1 MVKPYKVLRWLA
13 CCCWIHRK
21 QSESTR
27 RERETK
33 ALLSSV
39 FLFSKKGKEEERS
52 GKEEERSGKEE
63 ERSAWAHDSRQVC
76 LTMRKNII
84 NFLGLRTP

>member
-52 GKEEERSGKEE
+52 GKEEERS
-63 ERSAWAHDSRQVC
+63 AWAHDSWQVC